1 MQDIDAHLHGG
12 IPACDVDSMQNYWS
26 VFKKLKNKLFSVM
39 RDGYY
44 QLNVNISD
52 VRNTIYN
59 DEEFS
64 EYADKIDNAFE
75 AWQNDVDER
84 LRNIKSNIDVKK
96 FIVWLSDKLI
106 EKFEDIELV
115 DKYDVY
121 EVLLSYWQEVMEDDV
136 FLIKYDG
143 YEAGKE
149 VENIVETTENKKGEK
164 KEKIKGWE
172 GKLIP
177 KAIIEKVFFAE
188 ERKKIDD
195 AQAIVDET
203 QNRLDEFVEEN
214 TGDDGVLSEY
224 LNDKDAI
231 DTKAVNAKLKELKK
245 TAQDSEEYKIL
256 LTYTELSAN
265 VKEYT
270 KIVKELNAAL
280 DEAEKA
286 KYAELTIEEV
296 KELLVNHK
304 WYYTIFD
311 GISELYSATS
321 HNMANR
327 ISELANR
334 YEVTLPSLEKEVEE
348 YEAKVKSHLER
359 MGFSW

>member
-1 MQDIDAHLHGG
+1 M
-12 IPACDVDSMQNYWS
+12 
-26 VFKKLKNKLFSVM
+26 
-39 RDGYY
+39 
-44 QLNVNISD
+44 
-52 VRNTIYN
+52 
-59 DEEFS
+59 
-64 EYADKIDNAFE
+64 
-75 AWQNDVDER
+75 
-84 LRNIKSNIDVKK
+84 
-96 FIVWLSDKLI
+96 
-106 EKFEDIELV
+106 
-115 DKYDVY
+115 
-121 EVLLSYWQEVMEDDV
+121 
-136 FLIKYDG
+136 
-143 YEAGKE
+143 
-149 VENIVETTENKKGEK
+149 
-164 KEKIKGWE
+164 
-172 GKLIP
+172 
-177 KAIIEKVFFAE
+177 FFAE

-214 TGDDGVLSEY
+214 MGDDGVLGEY

-304 WYYTIFD
+304 WYYAIFD

-334 YEVTLPSLEKEVEE
+334 YESTLPSLEKEVEK